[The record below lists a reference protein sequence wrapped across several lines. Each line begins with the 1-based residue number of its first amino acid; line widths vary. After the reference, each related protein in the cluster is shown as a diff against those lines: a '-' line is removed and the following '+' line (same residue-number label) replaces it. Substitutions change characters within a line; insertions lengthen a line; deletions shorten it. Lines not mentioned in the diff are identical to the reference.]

1 MKADEGTEHSFIE
14 HIHIYLRSLNYY
26 TQFARIHRSSL
37 INIEKILNRSITKFY
52 NSDDVN
58 VIAAELRL
66 TKTRPT
72 SFYKKHNLL

>member
-1 MKADEGTEHSFIE
+1 MPKLPRETSSQRLWFQ
-14 HIHIYLRSLNYY
+14 S
-26 TQFARIHRSSL
+26 ARIHTSSL
-37 INIEKILNRSITKFY
+37 INTEKILNRTITKFY

-72 SFYKKHNLL
+72 SCCKKHNLS